1 VFNKV
6 VFYHHWHY
14 GDCLVNKSYIRMLID
29 HLKQFGD
36 IKFQYTHPCGP
47 KVLADL
53 PTEYI
58 SWNVGA
64 TLVPSMHDKIIIKD
78 NTLFIN
84 TWVGAYI
91 SFFDQ
96 EQVHGNYQTFN
107 VTWKCLFYILET
119 ILNTRI
125 LSNEILGEYNRLPT
139 IDMLPTI
146 DWSFYDISAAQEFVK
161 DKKDIVLFCNN
172 VTASGQ
178 TRISGIEYMVNTINL
193 ISQKNPSTTF
203 VCTQKIPTNNI
214 HGNVFFTDDIFVN
227 VIGGDLN
234 EIGYLSTFCKI
245 IIGKSSGPFTF
256 CHIKEN
262 IMRDDCVFYC
272 ITDRQSDNLLYNFFD
287 SKSRN
292 YHFIGKEEQIVEFT
306 IDSILNNRL
315 ENLSQF
321 AVIFDT
327 RFANL
332 SRQIDYKNH

>member
-1 VFNKV
+1 
-6 VFYHHWHY
+6 
-14 GDCLVNKSYIRMLID
+14 
-29 HLKQFGD
+29 
-36 IKFQYTHPCGP
+36 
-47 KVLADL
+47 
-53 PTEYI
+53 
-58 SWNVGA
+58 
-64 TLVPSMHDKIIIKD
+64 
-78 NTLFIN
+78 
-84 TWVGAYI
+84 
-91 SFFDQ
+91 
-96 EQVHGNYQTFN
+96 
-107 VTWKCLFYILET
+107 
-119 ILNTRI
+119 
-125 LSNEILGEYNRLPT
+125 
-139 IDMLPTI
+139 
-146 DWSFYDISAAQEFVK
+146 
-161 DKKDIVLFCNN
+161 
-172 VTASGQ
+172 
-178 TRISGIEYMVNTINL
+178 MVNTINL